1 MKYAR
6 SFFVVRPYNNTSSKM
21 VFDATFFSP
30 RSLANASNST
40 CSFIIIATNVG
51 AEFSYPIGTTFH
63 HQFLSRLKNASIYSA
78 SYSATTCQYS
88 LSMYTEI
95 K

>member
-40 CSFIIIATNVG
+40 CSFIIIATNV
-51 AEFSYPIGTTFH
+51 AERYGEGKWEIDLV
-63 HQFLSRLKNASIYSA
+63 QFLA
-78 SYSATTCQYS
+78 
-88 LSMYTEI
+88 
-95 K
+95 